1 MPILRL
7 LLPLVLACFIA
18 AACSSDNDDSAPS
31 VAATEP
37 PSVETAQPAQ
47 TPAPEPTEA
56 EGGLST
62 AQQEL
67 ADAIFNA
74 MLEDDERPPVVT
86 EDQVRC
92 LGNGVAGVFSTDRL
106 DELGISGAL
115 LTAAYT
121 DRGTFA
127 LGDDYDIS
135 GSEAS
140 QIVDLALECMDWRAV
155 IAAAITQ
162 EGMPADQANCIASEL
177 SDESIRSSVESGL
190 VSQSEDDLGITQS
203 EASGALQ
210 ACLNVRDLLFETF
223 IQDGLSE
230 QSARCVADGL
240 PEEVVEV
247 MLEGPELDD
256 EEEALEL
263 MGELMALQ
271 NRCLTPE
278 EIESM
283 GGSSSLQ

>member
-1 MPILRL
+1 MPILKLVLTL
-7 LLPLVLACFIA
+7 LLACLVA
-18 AACSSDNDDSAPS
+18 AACASDSDDSSPP
-31 VAATEP
+31 VAATESP
-37 PSVETAQPAQ
+37 TVETTQPAQ
-47 TPAPEPTEA
+47 TPAPEPTTA
-56 EGGLST
+56 EEGPSN

-67 ADAIFNA
+67 ADAIFSA
-74 MLEDDERPPVVT
+74 MLNDEERPDAVT
-86 EDQVRC
+86 EGQLRC
-92 LGNGVAGVFSTDRL
+92 LGDGVAGVFSNDRL
-106 DELGISGAL
+106 DELGITGARV
-115 LTAAYT
+115 TAAYT

-127 LGDDYDIS
+127 LGDDYDIND
-135 GSEAS
+135 SEAS
-140 QIVDLALECMDWRAV
+140 QVVDVSMGCLDWRTV

-162 EGMPADQANCIASEL
+162 EGIPADQANCIASEL

-190 VSQSEDDLGITQS
+190 VSQSEDDLGIAQS

-240 PEEVVEV
+240 PEELVEM

-256 EEEALEL
+256 EEAALEL

>member
-7 LLPLVLACFIA
+7 LLPLVLACVVA
-18 AACSSDNDDSAPS
+18 AACSSDSEDTVPS

-37 PSVETAQPAQ
+37 PSVETTQPAQ
-47 TPAPEPTEA
+47 TPAPEPTVA
-56 EGGLST
+56 EEGPSN

-67 ADAIFNA
+67 ADAIFTA
-74 MLEDDERPPVVT
+74 MLDDDERPAAVT
-86 EDQVRC
+86 EGQLRC
-92 LGNGVAGVFSTDRL
+92 LGDGVAGVFSADRL
-106 DELGISGAL
+106 NELGITGARV
-115 LTAAYT
+115 TAAYT

-127 LGDDYDIS
+127 LGDDYEITE
-135 GSEAS
+135 SEAS
-140 QIVDLALECMDWRAV
+140 QVVDVSIECLDWRTV

-162 EGMPADQANCIASEL
+162 EGIPADQANCIASEL

-190 VSQSEDDLGITQS
+190 ISQSEDDLGIAES
-203 EASGALQ
+203 EALGAMQ
-210 ACLNVRDLLFETF
+210 ACVDIRDLLFQTF
-223 IQDGLSE
+223 VQDGLSE
-230 QSARCVADGL
+230 ESARCVADGL
-240 PEEVVEV
+240 PEELVEM

-256 EEEALEL
+256 EEAALEL

>member
-7 LLPLVLACFIA
+7 LLPLVLACFVA
-18 AACSSDNDDSAPS
+18 AACSSDSEDSAPS

-37 PSVETAQPAQ
+37 PSAETTQPAQ

-56 EGGLST
+56 EDGLST

-67 ADAIFNA
+67 ADAIFTA
-74 MLEDDERPPVVT
+74 MLEDDERPAAVT

-92 LGNGVAGVFSTDRL
+92 LGDSIAGVFSNDRL
-106 DELGISGAL
+106 GELGITG
-115 LTAAYT
+115 TRVIEAYT

-127 LGDDYDIS
+127 LGDDYDITD
-135 GSEAS
+135 SEAS
-140 QIVDLALECMDWRAV
+140 QVVDLSLQCMDWRTV
-155 IAAAITQ
+155 IASAITL
-162 EGMPADQANCIASEL
+162 EGIPADQANCIASEL

-190 VSQSEDDLGITQS
+190 ISQSEDDLGIAQS
-203 EASGALQ
+203 EAMGALQ
-210 ACLNVRDLLFETF
+210 ACLNVRDMLFETF

-230 QSARCVADGL
+230 PSARCVADGL
-240 PEEVVEV
+240 PDELVEM
-247 MLEGPELDD
+247 MLEGPDPED
-256 EEEALEL
+256 EEAVLEM
-263 MGELMALQ
+263 MGELQALQ